1 MRKDV
6 KFGMTIGAI
15 LVATL
20 VVYIIVLYR
29 GEPVSNNRQ
38 SEKVAI
44 AAAPSQGDAAQQ
56 PGDAGGSPTRVDGG
70 SGSAPDGSA
79 IAVAPPASND
89 ASNTPGD
96 NTQTGNTQA
105 GPSTQPVASS
115 AGSDAWDSALNHGV
129 VKMFAADGPQHTVT
143 PTIDRAD
150 GAPIRSDM
158 VVARDGHAPLVD
170 SPAATQPSAGVVAV
184 PFAAGHGPRTHVVAA
199 GENLWTISA
208 AVYGNSKYWN
218 KILAANPG
226 LNPRNLRVGKTLSI
240 PDLRDNEKA
249 QPADSGFAT
258 IAGDSATSYKVV
270 SGDSLERIAIRL
282 YGSAEMK
289 DNLYEANK
297 TLIGPDENRLKVGW
311 VLKLPQ
317 PPTVAATAAR

>member
-38 SEKVAI
+38 SEKVAVV
-44 AAAPSQGDAAQQ
+44 APPSDGDAAL
-56 PGDAGGSPTRVDGG
+56 PPADAAGTGGSPARVDGG
-70 SGSAPDGSA
+70 SAPTGDGTA
-79 IAVAPPASND
+79 IAVAPPAPND
-89 ASNTPGD
+89 T
-96 NTQTGNTQA
+96 TNTQA
-105 GPSTQPVASS
+105 GPSTQPVAS
-115 AGSDAWDSALNHGV
+115 AGGADAWDSALNHGV
-129 VKMFAADGPQHTVT
+129 VKMFAADTPQHTVT

-150 GAPIRSDM
+150 GAPVRSDM
-158 VVARDGHAPLVD
+158 VVAQDGHAPMVD
-170 SPAATQPSAGVVAV
+170 SAAATQPSAGVVAV
-184 PFAAGHGPRTHVVAA
+184 PLPGARGQRTHVVAP

-208 AVYGNSKYWN
+208 VVYGNSNYWS

-226 LNPRNLRVGKTLSI
+226 LDPKTMRVGRTLII
-240 PDLRDNEKA
+240 PELNDNEKTRA
-249 QPADSGFAT
+249 VDSGFAT
-258 IAGDSATSYKVV
+258 IAGDPATSYKVV

-289 DNLYEANK
+289 ENLYDANK

-311 VLKLPQ
+311 VLRLPQ

>member
-29 GEPVSNNRQ
+29 GGAVPSSNH
-38 SEKVAI
+38 SDKVAI
-44 AAAPSQGDAAQQ
+44 VSPTGESDGGQQ
-56 PGDAGGSPTRVDGG
+56 PGDANGTGAPTRVD
-70 SGSAPDGSA
+70 SGASAAPDEGSST
-79 IAVAPPASND
+79 AVTPPVAAD
-89 ASNTPGD
+89 GGAAT
-96 NTQTGNTQA
+96 A
-105 GPSTQPVASS
+105 GPATQPTASS
-115 AGSDAWDSALNHGV
+115 TTADAWDSALNHGV

-143 PTIDRAD
+143 PTIDRTD
-150 GAPIRSDM
+150 GATVRNDM
-158 VVARDGHAPLVD
+158 VVAQDGHAALMD
-170 SPAATQPSAGVVAV
+170 SAAATQPSAGIVAL
-184 PFAAGHGPRTHVVAA
+184 PIGGARGQRTHVVAS

-218 KILAANPG
+218 RILAANPG
-226 LNPRNLRVGKTLSI
+226 LNPKTLRVGRTLNI
-240 PDLRDNEKA
+240 PELNDSERA
-249 QPADSGFAT
+249 QPADSGFAAVASDPT
-258 IAGDSATSYKVV
+258 TTYKVV

-282 YGSAEMK
+282 YGSPEMK
-289 DNLYEANK
+289 DNLYDANK
-297 TLIGPDENRLKVGW
+297 SLIGADENRLKVGW